1 MLERE
6 VRRKYLLELSGAL
19 LFYSA
24 VLVGSISMAKPM
36 EPGSA
41 RTLLVMAPALPLL
54 VVIWVLVRQFGRM
67 DEYVRLRNLESLAIA
82 AAVTAGLSFSY
93 GFLEGDRFPRL
104 SMFWVWGIM
113 GLGWGL
119 VHAVRC
125 AVGK

>member
-6 VRRKYLLELSGAL
+6 VCRKYSLELGGAMVL
-19 LFYSA
+19 YIA
-24 VLVGSISMAKPM
+24 VLVGSIYLAKPM

-41 RTLLVMAPALPLL
+41 RTLLVMTPALPLL
-54 VVIWVLVRQFGRM
+54 VLIWVLARQFGRM

-82 AAVTAGLSFSY
+82 TAVTAGLSFSY
-93 GFLEGDRFPRL
+93 GFLEGDGFPRL

-113 GLGWGL
+113 GLGWRL
-119 VHAVRC
+119 VHAVRS